1 MSERQNWI
9 YSSDKSTAKDALT
22 NLSIGYA
29 SVSDTEFVD
38 AGATAET
45 GYGTVK
51 IVNKKG
57 SELPSTGGIG
67 TKIFY
72 LGGGCMVAVAG
83 IFLIT
88 KKRMGKEE
96 N

>member
-9 YSSDKSTAKDALT
+9 YSPDKSTAKDALT
-22 NLSIGYA
+22 KLSIGYA

-38 AGATAET
+38 AGATAT
-45 GYGTVK
+45 SGYGTVK